1 MLIGHRRP
9 LMFRIFVPA
18 KTTCVSLCQLSQE
31 TTDGGCCLSCDTQSS
46 SRPNCWVNLKG
57 NRSPSHRHI
66 ATLELLCLV
75 TMPCKSMRLMNSD
88 FELCLQSVCSW
99 TAVKE
104 TSRFL
109 PPCSPAMQHLGFD
122 SCCLWAQDLH
132 VEGIRWSFWSFQS
145 FLSRDRLCRS
155 QQEKPQKLISSSQR
169 KGSWK
174 WLEFGNVNNTW
185 DIEARWWGNLM
196 VFNGK
201 RMKWQR
207 HWEKKTCRQVIHW
220 ACGEALRPI
229 LLTCAS
235 TSCNMLPALCVGYC
249 PSIDLLLQLNKRFRI
264 IVNETYNV
272 S

>member
-18 KTTCVSLCQLSQE
+18 KTACVSLCQLSQE

-109 PPCSPAMQHLGFD
+109 PPYSPAKQHLGFE
-122 SCCLWAQDLH
+122 SCCLSAQDLH
-132 VEGIRWSFWSFQS
+132 VEGIWWSFWSFQS

-185 DIEARWWGNLM
+185 DREERCWGNLM

-201 RMKWQR
+201 RMKWQK
-207 HWEKKTCRQVIHW
+207 HWENMPKTGTIGGHHSTGYPLGLWR
-220 ACGEALRPI
+220 GPE
-229 LLTCAS
+229 TCCWHFVWVS
-235 TSCNMLPALCVGYC
+235 V
-249 PSIDLLLQLNKRFRI
+249 LQ
-264 IVNETYNV
+264 
-272 S
+272 